1 MAEKCVKAMN
11 SQPILSPPRAVVV
24 PRVRVGIQ
32 SGHLVTIT
40 APELQMTR
48 HTLCSFM
55 RLPRV
60 N

>member
-32 SGHLVTIT
+32 SGHHHCPWAADDT
-40 APELQMTR
+40 A
-48 HTLCSFM
+48 HTLQFYAPPES
-55 RLPRV
+55 
-60 N
+60 

>member
-32 SGHLVTIT
+32 SGQLVTIT